1 MLKTSE
7 KPRQQRKFRYTAP
20 LHLRRHFVHVHLSKE
35 LRTKMKTRAVAI
47 KKGDKVKVMRGKFAG
62 KEGKIMSVNLTRT
75 KVFVEGMTYR
85 KMKGKEI
92 PFPIEPSNLMIMEMT
107 ERK

>member
-20 LHLRRHFVHVHLSKE
+20 LHLRRHFIHVHLSKE
-35 LRTKMKTRAVAI
+35 LRAKMKKRAVAI
-47 KKGDKVKVMRGKFAG
+47 KRGDKVRIMRGKYAG
-62 KEGKIMSVNLTRT
+62 KEGKIMLVNLTRA
-75 KVFVEGMTYR
+75 KVFVEGVTYR

-92 PFPIEPSNLMIMEMT
+92 PFPLEPSNLLLMEMT